1 MFDGIDLTID
11 LRHLRLQLVRAH
23 LQRINIT
30 ACEQACV
37 FTVHHQACGIF
48 LHGDAAF
55 QNVLL
60 TQQVLPLHILGQH
73 RLRQHQSRLFQF
85 VFQGIFLADG
95 SGHLRS
101 VFAPKIKFPC
111 AFERQ
116 IETVHVLPAKQAC
129 IHAVFRKTLTVKR
142 AFCGDLWAGLRTRQ
156 AILRGCAINACACRR
171 QIGGI
176 A

>member
-1 MFDGIDLTID
+1 MFDGIDLTIN

-48 LHGDAAF
+48 LHSDAAL

-85 VFQGIFLADG
+85 VFQGIFLTDG
-95 SGHLRS
+95 GGHLRS
-101 VFAPKIKFPC
+101 VFAPKIKLPC

-116 IETVHVLPAKQAC
+116 IEAVHVLPTKQTR
-129 IHAVFRKTLTVKR
+129 IHAVFRKTLAIER
-142 AFCGDLWAGLRTRQ
+142 AIGGDLWACL
-156 AILRGCAINACACRR
+156 
-171 QIGGI
+171 
-176 A
+176 